1 MFIFIPAVPNSE
13 LELEDGLGNLQLENG
28 DALVLE
34 SSDPQA
40 EHTVQVLDENPV
52 LAIPFYWLQPF
63 IYFQPDP
70 GTFFGKDISW
80 WQNQPTTL
88 MPEYTSEYLYGDIH
102 NYPDFFMQL
111 STPIFPPDGVS
122 GASPTSTTP
131 GIKGTGR
138 TSTTTRG
145 V

>member
-1 MFIFIPAVPNSE
+1 MPIWPSE
-13 LELEDGLGNLQLENG
+13 EIHATPHLYPYVFGGTTLDQLF
-28 DALVLE
+28 D
-34 SSDPQA
+34 
-40 EHTVQVLDENPV
+40 
-52 LAIPFYWLQPF
+52 
-63 IYFQPDP
+63 
-70 GTFFGKDISW
+70 KDISW